1 MVLAATCDEK
11 ESFRLL
17 ATRILATQLTC
28 AEGIATLAEYLNR
41 YSLVEITSQLGVL
54 EAPSVQG
61 HPVWRARPHGLR

>member
-1 MVLAATCDEK
+1 MVMAATCDEK

-41 YSLVEITSQLGVL
+41 YS
-54 EAPSVQG
+54 
-61 HPVWRARPHGLR
+61 